1 MAERVGVNGSG
12 AFFVKKCDSPKANGD
27 ASQFG
32 KKTHPEFFRV
42 DSMLEKGNAAYFF
55 NFPSRGNGSKEVLWL
70 AYTIMRRRPIRA
82 EGDWVISSSLQIRK
96 SQPLPEMAVADSG

>member
-42 DSMLEKGNAAYFF
+42 DSMLEKRKCCIFFQFPKPGKWVKRSTLACIYNYAAA
-55 NFPSRGNGSKEVLWL
+55 PDQSGGRL
-70 AYTIMRRRPIRA
+70 
-82 EGDWVISSSLQIRK
+82 GDKLIFAN
-96 SQPLPEMAVADSG
+96 P